1 MTSAAKPTTHFRVEV
16 GTISVSSFP
25 QFAGNARPLSPLTF
39 ALKHC
44 TYTSFSS
51 QEERFILVNRGVHRW
66 ATEGPTASRGPPT
79 ECCQIRRVR
88 MAKRIGSPEGPTD
101 RQFGSNSPP
110 AEHPCAAAPRFDRL
124 RQFLPTLFPTR
135 RRRMAFCSKCG
146 AQFDAQAAFCPKCG
160 QPAGTAA
167 GGSAPAANPSE
178 SGLTENVAGLLCY
191 AVGWITG
198 IVFLLIDK
206 RPFVRFHA
214 AQSIVTFGAL
224 TLLWI
229 VMTMF
234 LGGSLFYGGWGLMVM
249 LFLLVRLAGL
259 VLWILLMVKAYQH
272 EKFRLPLVAELADG
286 IAGK

>member
-1 MTSAAKPTTHFRVEV
+1 MVC
-16 GTISVSSFP
+16 
-25 QFAGNARPLSPLTF
+25 
-39 ALKHC
+39 ALRLPDLLNYADLLDGK
-44 TYTSFSS
+44 
-51 QEERFILVNRGVHRW
+51 IVHIPM
-66 ATEGPTASRGPPT
+66 EKGPP
-79 ECCQIRRVR
+79 IRS
-88 MAKRIGSPEGPTD
+88 SP
-101 RQFGSNSPP
+101 PP

-146 AQFDAQAAFCPKCG
+146 AQYEGHAAFCPKCG
-160 QPAGTAA
+160 QPAGSAA
-167 GGSAPAANPSE
+167 GGSAPAANPSD

-198 IVFLLIDK
+198 IIFLLIDK

-234 LGGSLFYGGWGLMVM
+234 LGGTLFYGGGGLMVM
-249 LFLLVRLAGL
+249 IF
-259 VLWILLMVKAYQH
+259 LLMVKAYQH